1 MEIWKIGLAAV
12 AGYLLGSIS
21 VAIVTCRRLYG
32 ADVREYG
39 SGNAGATNV
48 ARVFGMKA
56 GAITFV
62 GDLIKSAVA
71 LLLGTW
77 LCGEAGR
84 CAAACACLVGHC
96 WPVFF
101 GFRGGKGVTVS
112 AAVALLLDPRLF
124 LILVAVFFIAFYF
137 SRTVSICSVSSAIA
151 YPLIML
157 LLHDTSRPM
166 LITGI
171 FVALLVTFLHR
182 GNIQRIL
189 KGTEPKFK
197 AKK

>member
-21 VAIVTCRRLYG
+21 VAIVACRRLYG

-56 GAITFV
+56 GVITFV
-62 GDLIKSAVA
+62 GDLIKSAAA

-77 LCGEAGR
+77 FCGEVGR

-137 SRTVSICSVSSAIA
+137 SRTVSICSISAAIA

-171 FVALLVTFLHR
+171 FVALLVIFLHR
-182 GNIQRIL
+182 ENIKRIL
-189 KGTEPKFK
+189 HGTEPKFK